1 MATNQSPFRQ
11 LDPTPTFEEEVR
23 DFQDFGAYSGFEP
36 FDGEAAKTRID
47 KIARRLA
54 ITWSAFLIYIILA
67 QGFETGWS
75 VWLLVKANDWRQ
87 VYLIRP
93 FHLGTTE
100 FVAVVTTTTASV
112 FGFLIIVANHL
123 FHRKKQESA

>member
-1 MATNQSPFRQ
+1 MDTNQSPLRQ

-23 DFQDFGAYSGFEP
+23 DFQDFGAYSGSKP

-54 ITWSAFLIYIILA
+54 IAWSAFLIYIILA
-67 QGFETGWS
+67 QGFETGW
-75 VWLLVKANDWRQ
+75 VIEFPLAPNDWRPI
-87 VYLIRP
+87 YLVRP

-123 FHRKKQESA
+123 FHRKKQDSA